1 MNKLKKIADIIVIG
15 LAIAVIVVLG
25 DKIIKIGNDA
35 RDGIY
40 FGHEQESSS
49 EIDDDEEVVLQSADA
64 SVGINLKME
73 IDQSLFQEQKDFLE
87 AAPVEEKENIAEAP

>member
-15 LAIAVIVVLG
+15 LAIAVVVVLG

-40 FGHEQESSS
+40 FRHEKESGS
-49 EIDDDEEVVLQSADA
+49 EIDDDEKIVLQGSDS

-73 IDQSLFQEQKDFLE
+73 IDQSLFKEQKDFLA
-87 AAPVEEKENIAEAP
+87 AAPVEEK